1 MKIHCFFSGTKE
13 KKGTP
18 GQKGNPG
25 HFAMKFVNLRNRER
39 QPSFVT
45 IKVPDIKFKI
55 DSLSCELKKGTIKVN
70 SSEKDVVQ
78 HIALAFVTSTLYL
91 LVQPRPPVIPKG
103 AIGQVQAW
111 AKKANGKNVRP
122 LQPIWILLITRV
134 DSIYRAFEKEFSS
147 IQKALHY
154 GGNLRLPHIMIF
166 F

>member
-1 MKIHCFFSGTKE
+1 MNIHRFFSGTKE

-111 AKKANGKNVRP
+111 AKKANGKNVR
-122 LQPIWILLITRV
+122 Q
-134 DSIYRAFEKEFSS
+134 
-147 IQKALHY
+147 
-154 GGNLRLPHIMIF
+154 F
-166 F
+166 FYLYKMYPYTNYIDINYVPTFHNRDGYTI

>member
-1 MKIHCFFSGTKE
+1 
-13 KKGTP
+13 
-18 GQKGNPG
+18 
-25 HFAMKFVNLRNRER
+25 MKFVNLRNRER

-103 AIGQVQAW
+103 AQAIAW
-111 AKKANGKNVRP
+111 AKKSNGKNVRP
-122 LQPIWILLITRV
+122 LYPIWI
-134 DSIYRAFEKEFSS
+134 
-147 IQKALHY
+147 
-154 GGNLRLPHIMIF
+154 
-166 F
+166 

>member
-1 MKIHCFFSGTKE
+1 
-13 KKGTP
+13 
-18 GQKGNPG
+18 
-25 HFAMKFVNLRNRER
+25 MKFVNLRNRER

-122 LQPIWILLITRV
+122 LQPIWILIIPRV
-134 DSIYRAFEKEFSS
+134 DGIYRTFEKEFSS

-154 GGNLRLPHIMIF
+154 GVNLRLPHIMIF
-166 F
+166 FLNESEWPPPLVI

>member
-1 MKIHCFFSGTKE
+1 MFLFYVLSFFKKGDTIQGETLFKGGHYLRKYSTYFSSNFMKIHRFSGTKE

-122 LQPIWILLITRV
+122 LYPIWI
-134 DSIYRAFEKEFSS
+134 
-147 IQKALHY
+147 
-154 GGNLRLPHIMIF
+154 
-166 F
+166 

>member
-1 MKIHCFFSGTKE
+1 MDG
-13 KKGTP
+13 P
-18 GQKGNPG
+18 L
-25 HFAMKFVNLRNRER
+25 AMKFVNLRNRER

-103 AIGQVQAW
+103 AQAQAW
-111 AKKANGKNVRP
+111 AKKSNGKNVRP
-122 LQPIWILLITRV
+122 LYPIWI
-134 DSIYRAFEKEFSS
+134 
-147 IQKALHY
+147 
-154 GGNLRLPHIMIF
+154 
-166 F
+166 

>member
-1 MKIHCFFSGTKE
+1 
-13 KKGTP
+13 
-18 GQKGNPG
+18 
-25 HFAMKFVNLRNRER
+25 MKFVNLRNRER

-122 LQPIWILLITRV
+122 LYPKYLDVVRYVFRILTKVR
-134 DSIYRAFEKEFSS
+134 SICRAFEKEFSS
-147 IQKALHY
+147 
-154 GGNLRLPHIMIF
+154 RRFCIMGVI
-166 F
+166 